1 MAKNL
6 SNTFEWI
13 EHNLNI
19 AKAGDFT
26 IREGNS
32 FNVLGGEIPLGQPF
46 AIFIDIGQEAQ
57 DVNSGSLF
65 DYSIR
70 PAIFALDNTQP
81 RHITGSGSESFNLN
95 GLYTGTTQKI
105 YRLKIV
111 ENSAGTFTQ
120 SGNNITGVGTNFHDA
135 MAPLS
140 IFGATNLAGATITSV
155 IDSTHLVVDGPS
167 RTVSGATTFL
177 ITPNSVVYQVST
189 DGGITFTAYDLDD
202 AINCSTSEV
211 ALTEGLTIQCHSITA
226 FTEGNEWEFWT
237 PMPQRVEIAVQ
248 TTGSGEALTTAVK
261 SVTTQLAEA
270 LTDTA
275 LTVDVDAGHGIAVN
289 DVIAIDSEKMLVTTV
304 STNTLTITRGYGKR
318 AGFDGPG
325 SPAVHAD
332 NSKVQ
337 LVVTADHRQVFVVK
351 IIAGGG
357 SQNTFKYSTDG
368 GETFNNGGGSTDGDG
383 NINIPADPFR
393 HTLRDADNV
402 SYGITI
408 AFSATTGYTAD
419 DAFSF
424 HAFPITP
431 FPKWEGN
438 SERVLLGWVQN
449 QGGSK
454 PLKRQFLSGAA
465 LQTSETVVDASFT
478 ASLMRKGIQSWSTDI
493 RFEGT
498 DFDDLRWYKA
508 QTDAGTAV
516 VGTSTAGSVSFAD
529 GTTETI
535 TAGAN
540 PTGLAVGTHYIYK
553 LVGASANATLQIT
566 SNYSLVYADEA
577 ILLATV
583 VVVTDVGQSSPT
595 IFPFN
600 GNQGTISA
608 GVISSGV
615 ILADN
620 IKSNTITTDEINFT
634 AGNIG
639 GNTSTNAYIRGTVID
654 GNGHLD
660 VSQGSLGSLE
670 IGATTFYGAHVSGHA
685 SYPTPAG
692 GNFNHANTPWFL
704 RGAAGTDS
712 NSHEGTAGDFSLG
725 NKLAWDE
732 SESTLSIIGKI
743 EGASSIVLSNDGNTN
758 PLNPLTGSGERLTIQ
773 DNAGTN
779 RMRIRAF
786 QSRDFGL
793 NHVIESAGWM
803 LTHSGT
809 VSDAGTMYGVFPQVQ
824 SYKSHLGYIFDG
836 YDGALWGT
844 QDAPTTDKVFGWGGL
859 ILAGALN
866 NSAAGTRYLHL
877 LHGGTA
883 NYKLVFPA
891 SLPAANKILKVN
903 TYETSGANKGTATFI
918 WADESSSSGTVT
930 AVGTTGTVNGLTLSG
945 TVTSSGS
952 LTLGGTLAINNSD
965 WSGTDL
971 SVANGGTGSSTA
983 SGARTNLGAMAAGD
997 TSHGTHGGSSY
1008 THPTQSG
1015 ADLDVDEGPHSGAT
1029 VFSEIDFDAI
1039 IDGTGHVTSVGN
1051 NFDTRELTPADIGA
1065 VGINSSPSS
1074 AKMAIWNSSTEIR
1087 AGNFYVDNNNIGSVS
1102 SYPDATFG
1110 LLIGKGTVQFT
1121 ELLDFAGDA
1130 DVRATTAGVLRQ
1142 YTSSRRN
1149 KENIVDMTVD
1159 SSKIY
1164 DLVPKTFK
1172 WKNITEDMLIDDV
1185 VTSVTTVG
1193 KTDFGLI
1200 AEDVYPIV
1208 PELIGKNADG
1218 EPNAVFYSQLSVLL
1232 LAELKKLK
1240 ARIEV
1245 LEG

>member
-32 FNVLGGEIPLGQPF
+32 FNILGGEIPLGQPF

-408 AFSATTGYTAD
+408 AFSATTGYTAN

-438 SERVLLGWVQN
+438 SERVLLGWVKN

-540 PTGLAVGTHYIYK
+540 PTGLALGTHYIYK

-566 SNYSLVYADEA
+566 QNYSLVYADEA

-608 GVISSGV
+608 GVISAGA
-615 ILADN
+615 ILADR
-620 IKSNTITTDEINFT
+620 IKANEISTTQMASNYKPATLSSVDNNSTATIQGGVTPVHVSANMTGVTMTT
-634 AGNIG
+634 AGNIYS
-639 GNTSTNAYIRGTVID
+639 GNKN
-654 GNGHLD
+654 
-660 VSQGSLGSLE
+660 
-670 IGATTFYGAHVSGHA
+670 
-685 SYPTPAG
+685 SY
-692 GNFNHANTPWFL
+692 
-704 RGAAGTDS
+704 DS
-712 NSHEGTAGDFSLG
+712 NEAGWFIGFDSTTPVFNFGSDSNRIRWTGSALEVVGTI
-725 NKLAWDE
+725 
-732 SESTLSIIGKI
+732 T
-743 EGASSIVLSNDGNTN
+743 GASSITLQDDNSSSNS
-758 PLNPLTGSGERLTIQ
+758 LTARLTIN
-773 DNAGTN
+773 DSSGNK
-779 RMRIRAF
+779 RLRVRAF
-786 QSRDFGL
+786 NTRDFGL
-793 NHVIESAGWM
+793 QFIPETAGWM
-803 LTHSGT
+803 LTHSGS
-809 VSDAGTMYGVFPQVQ
+809 VSGTSTSYGIYPQEQ
-824 SYKSHLGYIFDG
+824 AYSHGTHLGYIFNG
-836 YDGALWGT
+836 YDEALWGT
-844 QDAPTTDKVFGWGGL
+844 ENAPTTDKVFGWSGL
-859 ILAGALN
+859 LLAGGTPA
-866 NSAAGTRYLHL
+866 SAARYLHL

-883 NYKLVFPA
+883 NYKITFPA
-891 SLPAANKILKVN
+891 GLPADNKILKVVS
-903 TYETSGANKGTATFI
+903 YSGGNATLE
-918 WADESSSSGTVT
+918 WADESGGATL
-930 AVGTTGTVNGLTLSG
+930 TGSTNNTIT
-945 TVTSSGS
+945 TVTSANAIYGEPNLTFDGAKLEINGYTNHNSPVASGS
-952 LTLGGTLAINNSD
+952 VPTSSYGIFRYESDGGGGSADTLGFLSAQTNATPASANAGSAVWIMLNESD
-965 WSGTDL
+965 
-971 SVANGGTGSSTA
+971 GGTGNKLIFEPSVSYDYNGDVTKNNAWVGWHNILIGVQSYYLQAGNGSASYPSITFINNNDNGFFYNPSQATSTI
-983 SGARTNLGAMAAGD
+983 SVSIAG
-997 TSHGTHGGSSY
+997 TEEY
-1008 THPTQSG
+1008 
-1015 ADLDVDEGPHSGAT
+1015 
-1029 VFSEIDFDAI
+1029 VFSTNYFKPVTNDQIDL
-1039 IDGTGHVTSVGN
+1039 GTVAYKWDDVHATNGTIQTSDRRLKDQIKPTTLGLD
-1051 NFDTRELTPADIGA
+1051 F
-1065 VGINSSPSS
+1065 INGLNPVSY
-1074 AKMAIWNSSTEIR
+1074 KWNSKSTSKSRHITHYGLVAQEVI
-1087 AGNFYVDNNNIGSVS
+1087 DTLK
-1102 SYPDATFG
+1102 DFG
-1110 LLIGKGTVQFT
+1110 LNY
-1121 ELLDFAGDA
+1121 EEDFAGITGDEE
-1130 DVRATTAGVLRQ
+1130 TTYGAR
-1142 YTSSRRN
+1142 YTEFVPILIKAV
-1149 KENIVDMTVD
+1149 KE
-1159 SSKIY
+1159 
-1164 DLVPKTFK
+1164 
-1172 WKNITEDMLIDDV
+1172 
-1185 VTSVTTVG
+1185 
-1193 KTDFGLI
+1193 
-1200 AEDVYPIV
+1200 
-1208 PELIGKNADG
+1208 
-1218 EPNAVFYSQLSVLL
+1218 LSEKV
-1232 LAELKKLK
+1232 KKLEED
-1240 ARIEV
+1240 R
-1245 LEG
+1245 